1 MKDVSAYI
9 QTGVHF
15 RLKRGFKLLG
25 QPYGGTTRYRRFL
38 TKRSV
43 ALPISKWS
51 LYPTAGI
58 STPKNP

>member
-9 QTGVHF
+9 STGIHF

-25 QPYGGTTRYRRFL
+25 QPYGGTARYRRFL
-38 TKRSV
+38 SKRSV

-51 LYPTAGI
+51 YLPTAGRE
-58 STPKNP
+58 TP